1 MKIAVPVGLVPI
13 SSNIFRR
20 PFNFTCHDAAELEYL
35 LSLCYLQ
42 KVDDQY
48 KDGQSHPCLH

>member
-48 KDGQSHPCLH
+48 KDGQSHRCLH